1 MVMLK
6 SPYPPPPDGGGAT
19 TRSPL
24 RVLTKLFA
32 RFGRVLIMQHR
43 TNTLAGVQQFERF
56 VDLFKRHVMSDEF
69 VDLELTIHV
78 ALYVARQFR
87 APFHTTERR
96 PFPDPTRDQ
105 LERPRGDLFA
115 GSSHT
120 DDD

>member
-43 TNTLAGVQQFERF
+43 TNALAGVQQVEGF
-56 VDLFKRHVMSDEF
+56 VDLFKRHVMSNEL
-69 VDLELTIHV
+69 VDLELAIHV
-78 ALYVARQFR
+78 ALYVARQLST
-87 APFHTTERR
+87 PFHAAECRT
-96 PFPDPTRDQ
+96 FPDPARNQ

-115 GSSHT
+115 GSCHT
-120 DDD
+120 DDH